1 MGNNNSS
8 RLMNFLSTFIK
19 RDDFTK
25 QSLIVFT
32 ATMVVNICNYLYQI
46 FIGRALGPEEFGI
59 FGALFAIFYLTGII
73 TSTVQSGVSYFVS
86 RYKTENKTNQI
97 NSFLRQLIIK
107 SVLFGII
114 GFAIFVLISPFI
126 ASFLNITNISPI
138 IIVGTVFLFT
148 FTLPVT
154 LGGLQGLQYFKKL
167 SLINLATAF
176 GKLGFGIILIL
187 AGFGIYGALGAVSLG
202 YFLAIVFALYT
213 MRNFLSN
220 KNNKNDEE
228 TYNFSEFL
236 YYSIPLIIIIFCLN
250 VPSNLDVI
258 IVKHFF
264 SDYEAGLYVSASVL
278 GKMVLFV
285 SSAII
290 IVMFPKVA
298 ELGILHQDT
307 RPLLNRSL
315 LYTGILSGSVTAVFV
330 FFPEIVCFLFGKAY
344 IEAKTLIVI
353 YSIMMFMLSLTTV
366 IAQYS
371 LAIKKLKFC
380 IILCTFTIA
389 EMITI
394 WFIHGSLIGIAI
406 ILMIINSILLVIS
419 YLTVYS
425 WRYPVE

>member
-1 MGNNNSS
+1 
-8 RLMNFLSTFIK
+8 MNFLSTFIK